1 MLFEQ
6 VMIKMFFLKPFLQRV
21 SLNFGV
27 VGYII
32 LPMGQ
37 LVVGKMWL
45 TQEFFAFN
53 TKQKKISTV
62 LTSSLVVT
70 TVSHKYEKI
79 NWWWWW
85 GVCGAGG
92 WEMWT
97 KGGGGALIFIAI
109 VSTDFYW
116 NDKIIPPKCILASF

>member
-53 TKQKKISTV
+53 TKQKKNKYSTYIKF
-62 LTSSLVVT
+62 SCNYSK
-70 TVSHKYEKI
+70 S
-79 NWWWWW
+79 
-85 GVCGAGG
+85 
-92 WEMWT
+92 
-97 KGGGGALIFIAI
+97 
-109 VSTDFYW
+109 
-116 NDKIIPPKCILASF
+116 